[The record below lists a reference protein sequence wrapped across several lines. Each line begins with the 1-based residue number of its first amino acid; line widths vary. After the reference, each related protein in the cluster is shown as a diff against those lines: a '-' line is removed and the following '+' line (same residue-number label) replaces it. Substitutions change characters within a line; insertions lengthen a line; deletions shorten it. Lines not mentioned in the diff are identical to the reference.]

1 MGVVRFALVRLKLP
15 ALGSMK
21 TIEKLKKKNRTLA
34 VKRKVCGSREF
45 ARVRING
52 ACTWRIETNKQK
64 TDSVLPVYPQ

>member
-21 TIEKLKKKNRTLA
+21 TIEKLKKKPNPSSQTKGLWL
-34 VKRKVCGSREF
+34 E
-45 ARVRING
+45 RICACENKA

-64 TDSVLPVYPQ
+64 TDSVLPVYAQ